1 MENVAN
7 VKTTIT
13 RYIEVSFRHEV
24 VRWITIKGIFKL
36 SILDEILIHTTFR
49 STEYAKAFEKR
60 WKYLEY
66 LKSPSGRNFST
77 RSGPLECYLEQDL
90 MI

>member
-13 RYIEVSFRHEV
+13 RYIEVGFRHEV
-24 VRWITIKGIFKL
+24 VHWITIKRIFKL
-36 SILDEILIHTTFR
+36 SKLHEILIQTNFG
-49 STEYAKAFEKR
+49 STEHAIAFEKR

-77 RSGPLECYLEQDL
+77 
-90 MI
+90 